1 MREVSTRRVRVAAP
15 GSVRDV
21 GDTHPGSGR
30 EETEGQR
37 LDRNLGE
44 LLGELRVALPGV
56 QVLFAFLLVVPFNQ
70 GFSKLTKGEERLYL
84 ATLLFAALAT
94 TLLIAPTAYHRL
106 TFHLQDKRYLVS
118 IGNRY
123 AIGGLACLAVAMS
136 LAILLVTSVVFGGV
150 TGTVVVAGVAIGFSL
165 AWFVLPLVRRRAV
178 SSGHE
183 KADPGT

>member
-1 MREVSTRRVRVAAP
+1 VHRVEE
-15 GSVRDV
+15 
-21 GDTHPGSGR
+21 HPGSGR

-44 LLGELRVALPGV
+44 LLGELRIALPGV

-70 GFSKLTKGEERLYL
+70 GFTKVTKGEQRLYL

-94 TLLIAPTAYHRL
+94 VLLIAPTAYHRL

-118 IGNRY
+118 VGNRY
-123 AIGGLACLAVAMS
+123 AIGGLASLAIAMT
-136 LAILLVTSVVFGGV
+136 LAILLVTSVVFGGS
-150 TGTVVVAGVAIGFSL
+150 TGVVVLVGVAIAFSTV
-165 AWFVLPLVRRRAV
+165 WFILPLMRRRSV
-178 SSGHE
+178 SSGRE

>member
-1 MREVSTRRVRVAAP
+1 MAEE
-15 GSVRDV
+15 
-21 GDTHPGSGR
+21 HPGSGR
-30 EETEGQR
+30 EETEGER

-70 GFSKLTKGEERLYL
+70 GFSKLDTGEQRLYL

-94 TLLIAPTAYHRL
+94 ALLIAPTAYHRL

-118 IGNRY
+118 VGNRY
-123 AIGGLACLAVAMS
+123 AIGGLAALAVAMS
-136 LAILLVTSVVFGGV
+136 LAILLVTLTVFSSSTGAVAVVGV
-150 TGTVVVAGVAIGFSL
+150 GLGFAL
-165 AWFVLPLVRRRAV
+165 AWFVLPLMRRRAV

>member
-1 MREVSTRRVRVAAP
+1 VHDVAEE
-15 GSVRDV
+15 
-21 GDTHPGSGR
+21 HPGSGR
-30 EETEGQR
+30 EETEGER

-70 GFSKLTKGEERLYL
+70 GFTKVTKGEQRLYL

-94 TLLIAPTAYHRL
+94 VLLIAPTAYHRL

-118 IGNRY
+118 VGNRY
-123 AIGGLACLAVAMS
+123 AIGGLASLAVAMS

-150 TGTVVVAGVAIGFSL
+150 TGAVVVVGVAL
-165 AWFVLPLVRRRAV
+165 AFALVWFILPLARRRSV

-183 KADPGT
+183 DADPGT